1 VGSDR
6 CWTLVS
12 GLQHEQVLLDRL
24 EAEGRSIT
32 RLPGRQLQEDYD
44 ATQAA
49 MHSGVDFIH
58 QASRPSGFLGR
69 PQATGWRHQPMKKAP
84 ANRSLGS
91 RWERGGARTRPR
103 SGPTHHLVDWSIT

>member
-1 VGSDR
+1 MGSDR

-32 RLPGRQLQEDYD
+32 RLPGRQLQEDYE

-58 QASRPSGFLGR
+58 QASRPSGFLGN
-69 PQATGWRHQPMKKAP
+69 PQATG
-84 ANRSLGS
+84 
-91 RWERGGARTRPR
+91 
-103 SGPTHHLVDWSIT
+103 